1 MKRMSEKRTIKK
13 HKLTRKQ
20 RKVIVI
26 SAIILILIAIIFGI
40 IKLVKI
46 LSPVDNIT
54 KETIDIKFST
64 KEIVSSDIK
73 ITVSTTTK
81 YDIYYYIDYKNE
93 ETAEDIFISENIANN
108 TSQNN
113 VVNTNNTSNAT
124 NTIVSN
130 AKFSNSLYKK
140 YENNIIVSNNATV
153 YLKYAKGNKFC
164 NSAYSFEVN
173 NIDKQGPS
181 IGEIDCTATNSS
193 IEVKV
198 SAKDN
203 HSSKLTYYFRLE
215 NDTEFI
221 CTDNTNQYTFENL
234 EKNKTY
240 TIYIKVLD
248 EFGNES
254 EAVTDCESSIQEV
267 ATEKKTY
274 YIKVN
279 ILANTVTIYT
289 QDENGEYT
297 KPVKAMVCSCGK
309 ATPKSGVYN
318 ISYKYRWLALF
329 GNVYGQYSTRIVG
342 HILFHSVPYFSTDPN
357 TLEYEEYDKLG
368 TSASAGCIRLTV
380 KDAKWI
386 YDNVASGSQ
395 VEFYS
400 DSNPG
405 PLGKPTAQK
414 ISNNEYRDWDPTDP
428 DPRNPWLGGSGE
440 VISNHPTI
448 DKDNDEDKDEN
459 EDEDNKNEISNNT
472 ISNTANIIDNT
483 VTNEVSNNVTN
494 ETVDNNIQNTTNET
508 IDNSVSNEVDNSTS
522 NNVTNNTVSN
532 VVNEVV
538 NNTVQEPEDGN
549 DNTPSANE
557 VVTNTVQ
564 EPIPE
569 NNV

>member
-1 MKRMSEKRTIKK
+1 MKRMSEKRAIKK

-20 RKVIVI
+20 RKFILI

-40 IKLVKI
+40 TKLIKT

-54 KETIDIKFST
+54 KETINIQFST
-64 KEIVSSDIK
+64 KEIINSDIK
-73 ITVSTTTK
+73 ITLSTTTK

-93 ETAEDIFISENIANN
+93 ETAEDIFVSENIVNT

-113 VVNTNNTSNAT
+113 TIDTNQSTT
-124 NTIVSN
+124 NTILSN
-130 AKFSNSLYKK
+130 SKLSNSLYKK

-164 NSAYSFEVN
+164 NSAYSFEIN

-181 IGEIDCTATNSS
+181 IGEIDCTATNNS

-215 NDTEFI
+215 NDNEFI

-248 EFGNES
+248 ELGNES
-254 EAVTDCESSIQEV
+254 EAVTDCQSSIQEV
-267 ATEKKTY
+267 ATQKSTY

-279 ILANTVTIYT
+279 ILANTVTVYA

-297 KPVKAMVCSCGK
+297 KPVKAMICSCGK
-309 ATPKSGVYN
+309 ATPKNGVYN

-342 HILFHSVPYFSTDPN
+342 HILFHSVPYLSTDPN

-368 TSASAGCIRLTV
+368 TTASAGCIRLTV

-414 ISNNEYRDWDPTDP
+414 ISNNQFRDWDPTDP
-428 DPRNPWLGGSGE
+428 DSRNPWLGGNGE

-448 DKDNDEDKDEN
+448 DKEDND
-459 EDEDNKNEISNNT
+459 DNNIDNEISNNT
-472 ISNTANIIDNT
+472 
-483 VTNEVSNNVTN
+483 TN
-494 ETVDNNIQNTTNET
+494 T
-508 IDNSVSNEVDNSTS
+508 IDNSVQNDISNNTINGNTTNNIQNSTNETSNETISNTISNEVVNSTS
-522 NNVTNNTVSN
+522 NTVNNNTISN
-532 VVNEVV
+532 TTNEVVNNTIQDPENGSDSSTNEIV
-538 NNTVQEPEDGN
+538 NNTVQEPML
-549 DNTPSANE
+549 
-557 VVTNTVQ
+557 
-564 EPIPE
+564 E
-569 NNV
+569 NNI